1 MPLCPFKNTLASLQ
15 ELEVIKVIRWERDVV
30 RVLRARQVPKL
41 PPPPM
46 TAGGKWRLL
55 SWSH

>member
-30 RVLRARQVPKL
+30 RVLRARRLPKHTHT
-41 PPPPM
+41 PHD
-46 TAGGKWRLL
+46 
-55 SWSH
+55 SWWEMASP